1 MKLSGKE
8 IVEIQDLT
16 KITNSIYAL
25 YQKLYNLEINGNFD
39 TEEYKEML
47 EYLNIAI
54 EVENRKYREID
65 KKSAQKI
72 IYYLLEY
79 YQIHNV
85 GLTLDNVITF
95 DDNKLIFR
103 RIIKYLLFNSF
114 CDVKIINFLYCENE
128 NTSALELEGEPED
141 DFYIQVSK
149 NNLLIEIEK
158 DIVKIF
164 LTFVQDFYDSTN
176 KKFEDYLVKTKYN
189 VSFLHKNFEK
199 EFIGNKF
206 QMPYCKFLNSKLLS
220 EMENF
225 YQSDYEHQVSSYAK
239 TIATYHINQLLKLK
253 SSKFNNTE
261 KVVSVILR
269 VFMLKAT
276 LLMLDAETLALY
288 KLQIK
293 YYIEGDNLKNDHLG
307 AYLIK
312 IAFEDLD
319 IDRKDFAVFSLK
331 K

>member
-8 IVEIQDLT
+8 IVTIQDLT
-16 KITNSIYAL
+16 KITNSIYTL

-79 YQIHNV
+79 YQIHNI

-95 DDNKLIFR
+95 DENKLIFR

-114 CDVKIINFLYCENE
+114 CDAKIINLLLCENE
-128 NTSALELEGEPED
+128 NTSALDLEGEPED
-141 DFYIQVSK
+141 DFYIQLSK

-158 DIVKIF
+158 DILKVF
-164 LTFVQDFYDSTN
+164 LTFVQDFYDNTD
-176 KKFEDYLVKTKYN
+176 KKFEAFLVKTKYDM
-189 VSFLHKNFEK
+189 SFLHKNFEK
-199 EFIGNKF
+199 EFIGNQF
-206 QMPYCKFLNSKLLS
+206 QIPYCKFLNSKLLS

-225 YQSDYEHQVSSYAK
+225 YQSDYEQQASLYAK
-239 TIATYHINQLLKLK
+239 TIASYHINKLLKLK
-253 SSKFNNTE
+253 SQKFRNVETI
-261 KVVSVILR
+261 VSVILR
-269 VFMLKAT
+269 VFMVKAN
-276 LLMLDAETLALY
+276 LLMLDADTLAVY
-288 KLQIK
+288 KLKIK
-293 YYIEGDNLKNDHLG
+293 RYIEDYNLENNHFG
-307 AYLIK
+307 TYLIR

-319 IDRKDFAVFSLK
+319 EDRKDFAIFSLK